1 MEKINTRQAANDGIQ
16 VSNSLHRLPALVKKT
31 TSIVGLLA
39 LAGFSR
45 AADPPLPLAEPS
57 PKDAYRQALLIG
69 VWDYK
74 SPTDKLGS
82 FEANLT
88 TLEQTFRDLDFNE
101 VLPPLR
107 NPTAGEII
115 NSVQKIAVT
124 AAAME
129 AERST
134 LTVIYFIGHGTM
146 VNHDAYLLGS
156 DFHPPAHPSD
166 ITEYGGVGIDFLAD
180 ELGKTGQPALLIVEA
195 CRNPLSIDPNA
206 LPPADAPIDAARMIA
221 GPSRFHSGHAV
232 LYAQEPGGLVELI
245 RNDLQKPTPF
255 AEALARLARESN
267 EITALS
273 SKVSVGVTNTTA
285 QQRYPTKPQLVHGR
299 GSGHRYLRYNDLER
313 ALDTFYWNQS
323 RDAGSYQEFFA
334 AYATSPFVPV
344 AKWLEQR
351 RAKAEERPQSFI
363 AYSGEVQGL
372 LGRGPR
378 IFGDNLDK
386 TKSDYAF
393 RTEDGVRFAEYELA
407 SVRRT
412 DDSERL
418 EGRTLSGETV
428 TFAKTKLPRRFDA
441 SKIPDFWQLGGV
453 EAIACTPF
461 EILNGGCAL
470 LESAAATAVAGTSA
484 ETGSVFVASIIDN
497 SAESTGIDTTIE
509 RINAVRLR
517 LRALGAENHV
527 VFRNFYRYELPNAAG
542 SLLLKRG
549 DGATF

>member
-1 MEKINTRQAANDGIQ
+1 MEKANTRQAAKDGIH
-16 VSNSLHRLPALVKKT
+16 VSDPLHRLRVLVKKT
-31 TSIVGLLA
+31 VSIAGLLA
-39 LAGFSR
+39 LGGLSR
-45 AADPPLPLAEPS
+45 AADPPLPLTEPT

-74 SPTDKLGS
+74 RDTDKLGS

-88 TLEQTFRDLDFNE
+88 ALEQTFDYLKFDR

-107 NPTAGEII
+107 NPTANQII
-115 NSVQKIAVT
+115 ASVQEIAAT

-146 VNHDAYLLGS
+146 VNHNAYLLGS

-166 ITEYGGVGIDFLAD
+166 ITEYGGVAIDFLAD
-180 ELGKTGQPALLIVEA
+180 ELGKTGQPAFLIVEA

-206 LPPADAPIDAARMIA
+206 PPPADAPIDAARMIA

-245 RNDLQKPTPF
+245 RNDLQQPTPF
-255 AEALARLARESN
+255 AEALAKMARESN

-273 SKVSVGVTNTTA
+273 SKVSFRVATATA

-334 AYATSPFVPV
+334 AFATSPFVPV

-351 RAKAEERPQSFI
+351 RAKAKERPQSFI
-363 AYSGEVQGL
+363 AYTGEVQGL

-378 IFGDNLDK
+378 IFSDDLDQ
-386 TKSDYAF
+386 TRSDYAF

-418 EGRTLSGETV
+418 EGRTLAGETV

-453 EAIACTPF
+453 EAIVCTPD
-461 EILNGGCAL
+461 EILNGACTL

-497 SAESTGIDTTIE
+497 SADDAGAGTMIE

-542 SLLLKRG
+542 SMLLKRG
-549 DGATF
+549 DGAAF

>member
-1 MEKINTRQAANDGIQ
+1 MVKAGTRQAANDGMH
-16 VSNSLHRLPALVKKT
+16 VSNSLRLLRVFVRNT
-31 TSIVGLLA
+31 VSIAGLLA
-39 LAGFSR
+39 FGGLSR
-45 AADPPLPLAEPS
+45 AADPPLPLTEPM
-57 PKDAYRQALLIG
+57 PKDAYRQVLLIG

-74 SPTDKLGS
+74 RDKDKLGS

-88 TLEQTFRDLDFNE
+88 TLEQTFHDLEFNR
-101 VLPPLR
+101 VLAPLR
-107 NPTAGEII
+107 NPTANQII
-115 NSVQKIAVT
+115 ASVQEIAVT

-156 DFHPPAHPSD
+156 DFLPPAHPSE
-166 ITEYGGVGIDFLAD
+166 ITEYGGVAIDFLAD

-206 LPPADAPIDAARMIA
+206 PPPADAPIDAARMIA

-245 RNDLQKPTPF
+245 RNDLQQPTPF

-273 SKVSVGVTNTTA
+273 SKVSVRVTNATA

-299 GSGHRYLRYNDLER
+299 GSGHRYLRYDELER
-313 ALDTFYWNQS
+313 KLDASYWNQS
-323 RDAGSYQEFFA
+323 RDAGSYQEFFS

-363 AYSGEVQGL
+363 AYTGEVQGL

-378 IFGDNLDK
+378 IFGDNPDK
-386 TKSDYAF
+386 AKSDYAF
-393 RTEDGVRFAEYELA
+393 RTEDGVRYSEYELA
-407 SVRRT
+407 SVRRI

-418 EGRTLSGETV
+418 EGRTLAGETV
-428 TFAKTKLPRRFDA
+428 TLARTRLPRRFDA

-453 EAIACTPF
+453 EAIACAPD

-497 SAESTGIDTTIE
+497 SADGTEAGTMIE

-527 VFRNFYRYELPNAAG
+527 VFRNFYRYELPDAAG

-549 DGATF
+549 DGAAF